1 MEFLRRK
8 SVQTF
13 MGRLIALVLL
23 TAGAVVIL
31 IPFAWMLSTSLKPA
45 EDVWLLPPQWI
56 PPELHWENFTNALTI
71 MPFFRYTLNT
81 LIITIACIIGTLLS
95 ASLVAYGFARLRFPG
110 RDILFFLL
118 LSTMMI
124 PGQVTLIPTFILFR
138 YLGWVDTFLPLTVPA
153 FLGGGAFAVFML
165 RQFFMTIPME
175 LDEAA
180 TIDGCSPLGI
190 YWKIFLPLSK
200 PALGTLAIFVFMG
213 CWNDFL
219 GPLIYINSMDKW
231 TITLG
236 LNAFLGHTGGV
247 EWNLMMAASLVFLLP
262 CLIIFFL
269 AQKAFV
275 QGIVVSGV
283 KG

>member
-1 MEFLRRK
+1 LELLSRK
-8 SVQTF
+8 SVQAK
-13 MGRLIALVLL
+13 IATVSAYFLL
-23 TAGAVVIL
+23 LLGAFVIL
-31 IPFAWMLSTSLKPA
+31 IPFVWMLSTSFKPA
-45 EDVWLLPPQWI
+45 EDVWMLPPQWI
-56 PPELHWENFTNALTI
+56 PKELHWENFTNALTI
-71 MPFFRYTLNT
+71 MPFFRYTINT
-81 LIITIACIIGTLLS
+81 LIITVACIVGTLLS

-124 PGQVTLIPTFILFR
+124 PGQVTLIPTFILFK
-138 YLGWVDTFLPLTVPA
+138 YLGWIDTFYPLTIPA
-153 FLGGGAFAVFML
+153 FFGGGAFAVFML
-165 RQFFMTIPME
+165 RQFFMTIPLE

-180 TIDGCSPLGI
+180 TLDGCSPLGI
-190 YWKIFLPLSK
+190 YWRILLPLSK
-200 PALGTLAIFVFMG
+200 PALGSLAIFVFMG

-219 GPLIYINSMDKW
+219 GPLIYINSMDKR

-236 LNAFLGHTGGV
+236 LNAFLSHTGGV
-247 EWNLMMAASLVFLLP
+247 EWNLMMAASLIFLLP

>member
-8 SVQTF
+8 SVQAF
-13 MGRLIALVLL
+13 IGRLIALVLL
-23 TAGAVVIL
+23 SAGAVVIL

-190 YWKIFLPLSK
+190 YWRIFLPLSK

-219 GPLIYINSMDKW
+219 GPLIYINSMEKW

>member
-1 MEFLRRK
+1 MEFFRRK

-13 MGRLIALVLL
+13 IGKMITFVVL
-23 TAGAVVIL
+23 TGGAIVIL

-56 PPELHWENFTNALTI
+56 PKELHWENFANALTI
-71 MPFFRYTLNT
+71 MPFLRYTVNT
-81 LIITIACIIGTLLS
+81 LIITTACIIGTLLS

-124 PGQVTLIPTFILFR
+124 PGQVTLIPTFILFK
-138 YLGWVDTFLPLTVPA
+138 YMGWVDSFLPLTVPA

-190 YWKIFLPLSK
+190 YWRIFLPLSK

-236 LNAFLGHTGGV
+236 LNAFMSQTGGV
-247 EWNLMMAASLVFLLP
+247 EWNLMMAASLVFLIP
-262 CLIIFFL
+262 CLVIFFL
-269 AQKAFV
+269 AQKAFI

>member
-1 MEFLRRK
+1 MEFFRRK

-13 MGRLIALVLL
+13 TGKLL
-23 TAGAVVIL
+23 TLVVLTGGAIVIL

-56 PPELHWENFTNALTI
+56 PKELHWENFVNALTI
-71 MPFFRYTLNT
+71 MPFLRYTINT
-81 LIITIACIIGTLLS
+81 LIITTACIIGTLLS

-118 LSTMMI
+118 LATMMI
-124 PGQVTLIPTFILFR
+124 PGQVTLIPTFILFK
-138 YLGWVDTFLPLTVPA
+138 YLGWVDSFLPLTVPA

-165 RQFFMTIPME
+165 RQFFMSIPME

-190 YWKIFLPLSK
+190 YWRIFLPLSK

-236 LNAFLGHTGGV
+236 LNAFMSQTGGI
-247 EWNLMMAASLVFLLP
+247 EWNLMMAASLVFLIP
-262 CLIIFFL
+262 CLVIFFL
-269 AQKAFV
+269 AQRAFI